1 MKYGES
7 VLCIYFSKQNGIH
20 HHDPPHQNLQKNT
33 RKLNHN
39 NSGKKDYRK
48 IVEYIIEDALQTLA
62 EHYIEDY
69 LIDFHV
75 GDGHDEE
82 SPIYEWLPQDI
93 LKSILEHY
101 IIEPGVKYAIHFTDN
116 EE

>member
-1 MKYGES
+1 MIPGSSSTFFKALTTARQDN
-7 VLCIYFSKQNGIH
+7 V
-20 HHDPPHQNLQKNT
+20 
-33 RKLNHN
+33 
-39 NSGKKDYRK
+39 KKDHQK
-48 IVEYIIEDALQTLA
+48 TVEYIIEDALEALA

-116 EE
+116 DE

>member
-1 MKYGES
+1 MYF
-7 VLCIYFSKQNGIH
+7 VLSIYFSNQNGIH

-116 EE
+116 DE